1 MPRNATGDW
10 KMPRNGSGVYSKP
23 AGTTFVPN
31 TVIESSKVNQVIDDL
46 VADAN
51 AARPV
56 TAGGTGGNSVAAAQ
70 SELSI
75 DNKVVYVQKS
85 ANYTAITTDNNAVL
99 FFSASATMALTA
111 AATLGANW
119 HVTIIA
125 DGGAVTIDPN
135 GSEIINGAETL
146 VIPAGTSCEII
157 CSGTDFKARYGS
169 MGGLVPIGKKV
180 DLAGINQVDWL
191 NLAEYAYL
199 ELRVA
204 ARANLSATSGL
215 LFGRVSLDNGATF
228 KSDPTDYAYSYW
240 GQEGTAS
247 SSLATAGATYLAFTK
262 EQINT
267 ASLIMMNM
275 RMGNFNK
282 ASTSMFECKSNFVRL
297 SGSERQELN
306 YGYYGGSFIKNA
318 FRFGCNG
325 SSFSEGFAQLF
336 GIRG

>member
-1 MPRNATGDW
+1 
-10 KMPRNGSGVYSKP
+10 MPRNGSGIYSKP

-31 TVIESSKVNQVIDDL
+31 TVIESAKVNEVIDDL

-51 AARPV
+51 AARPI
-56 TAGGTGGNSVAAAQ
+56 TAGGTGGNSISSAQ
-70 SELSI
+70 SSLSV
-75 DNKVVYVQKS
+75 DNKVVYVSKS
-85 ANYTAITTDNNAVL
+85 ADYTAVAGDNNAVL
-99 FFSASATMALTA
+99 FFSSG
-111 AATLGANW
+111 ATLTLSAASTLGVNW
-119 HVTIIA
+119 HVTVIV
-125 DGGAVTIDPN
+125 DNGSVTVDPN
-135 GSEIINGAETL
+135 GSETINGSTTV
-146 VIPAGTSCEII
+146 VIPSGTTCEII
-157 CSGTDFKARYGS
+157 CSGTDFKARYS
-169 MGGLVPIGKKV
+169 FMGGLVPIGRRV

-191 NLAEYAYL
+191 NLGEYTYL

-215 LFGRVSLDNGATF
+215 LYGRVSLDNGATF

-247 SSLATAGATYLAFTK
+247 SSLATVGATYLAFTK

-297 SGSERQELN
+297 AGSERQELN

-325 SSFSEGFAQLF
+325 AAFSEGFAQLF